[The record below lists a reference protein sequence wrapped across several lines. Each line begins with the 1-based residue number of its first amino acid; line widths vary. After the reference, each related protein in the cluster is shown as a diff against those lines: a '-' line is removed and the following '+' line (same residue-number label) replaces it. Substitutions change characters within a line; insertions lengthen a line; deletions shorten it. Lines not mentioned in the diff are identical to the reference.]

1 MAETE
6 NFRRQT
12 SCSLL
17 PPPPLQIKVVGT
29 GEGREGVDFAGDR
42 VGEKVWKGCR
52 WFSVFED
59 NLIAL
64 DYLFYFI
71 FSSRRDE
78 GILSKERERESET
91 VIYQ

>member
-1 MAETE
+1 M
-6 NFRRQT
+6 
-12 SCSLL
+12 
-17 PPPPLQIKVVGT
+17 
-29 GEGREGVDFAGDR
+29 DFAGDR

-91 VIYQ
+91 VIFISKEKYIFIYFNELNKRRKCF

>member
-59 NLIAL
+59 NLAL

-78 GILSKERERESET
+78 LSKE
-91 VIYQ
+91 

>member
-42 VGEKVWKGCR
+42 VGEKVWKDCR

-59 NLIAL
+59 NLAL

-78 GILSKERERESET
+78 LSKE
-91 VIYQ
+91 

>member
-1 MAETE
+1 M
-6 NFRRQT
+6 
-12 SCSLL
+12 
-17 PPPPLQIKVVGT
+17 
-29 GEGREGVDFAGDR
+29 DFAGDR

-52 WFSVFED
+52 WFLVFED

-91 VIYQ
+91 VIFISKEKYIFIYFNELNKRRKCF